1 MVFFNQ
7 DEARAEQARA
17 NMNLEIEAAGLTLVG
32 WRKVPIDTSVLG
44 ELALARLPRIEQVF
58 VAGPGLDDQQFGVK
72 LFSARRRSSVRNAE
86 DAEHYICSLSSR
98 VIVYKGLMMPAD
110 LAAFYPDLGD
120 PRLATAICVFHQ
132 RFSTNTL
139 PKWPLAQ
146 PFRYLAPQR
155 RDQHHHRQPQLGPGA
170 RTKFVNELIPD
181 LDQLGPLVNRVGSDS
196 SSMDNMLELL
206 VTGGMDLFRA
216 VRMIIP
222 PAWQNV
228 ETMDGRSARLL

>member
-1 MVFFNQ
+1 MKAGLFNPDSFKDNCGFGLIAHMQGEPSHDLLETAIEALTCMTHRGGINADGKTGDGCGLLMQKPDAFLRAIAQEQFGTELPEQYAAGVVFFNQ
-7 DEARAEQARA
+7 DETRAEQARA

-58 VAGPGLDDQQFGVK
+58 VAGPGLDDQQFAVK

-120 PRLATAICVFHQ
+120 PRLATAI
-132 RFSTNTL
+132 
-139 PKWPLAQ
+139 
-146 PFRYLAPQR
+146 
-155 RDQHHHRQPQLGPGA
+155 
-170 RTKFVNELIPD
+170 
-181 LDQLGPLVNRVGSDS
+181 
-196 SSMDNMLELL
+196 
-206 VTGGMDLFRA
+206 
-216 VRMIIP
+216 
-222 PAWQNV
+222 
-228 ETMDGRSARLL
+228 